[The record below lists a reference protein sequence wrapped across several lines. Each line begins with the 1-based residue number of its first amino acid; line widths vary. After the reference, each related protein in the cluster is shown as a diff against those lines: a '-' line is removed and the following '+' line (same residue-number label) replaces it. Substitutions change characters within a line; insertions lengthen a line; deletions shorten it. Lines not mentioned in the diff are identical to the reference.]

1 MPEKR
6 WPETA
11 VTVVAGL
18 LGALVGI
25 VLFVAL
31 AMSEG
36 GLS

>member
-1 MPEKR
+1 MQKTE

-31 AMSEG
+31 VLSEG
-36 GLS
+36 GF